1 MQKHFEHKN
10 LHNITMDIHDAI
22 GFEFQ
27 SWISIL
33 RWPIIISLNLII
45 SQRQERFHA
54 LMTIRLESEAAT
66 IVLEIRDFQSDRNPS
81 MTSIWTI

>member
-45 SQRQERFHA
+45 SQR
-54 LMTIRLESEAAT
+54 
-66 IVLEIRDFQSDRNPS
+66 
-81 MTSIWTI
+81 